1 MAIKLI
7 VALSCLL
14 PLCACAAQDGAIN
27 SDRPDF
33 VDSSDVVGKGRIQL
47 ETGIQVDR
55 DEADGMKSRLNSTP
69 TLLRI
74 GVSDNWE
81 LRLAT
86 DGRLRATSDD
96 LASGMHSRHSGYGD
110 SAIGAKWHLVEARGA
125 WPAMGVIGEWDLDTG
140 SAPFRAQGKG
150 GNLRLAAEW
159 KLADDLNL
167 GTIQG
172 LSWQHN
178 DDGQRYT
185 SGLFGIVLDK
195 SWNDRWRTF
204 VEYSARQIARA
215 RDGGTSESVDVGAA
229 WLLSKSVQLD
239 TMVSRGINRNAPDWS
254 WTVGLSLRF

>member
-1 MAIKLI
+1 MAIQFSA
-7 VALSCLL
+7 ALLCLL
-14 PLCACAAQDGAIN
+14 PLCACAAQDDAIN

-55 DEADGMKSRLNSTP
+55 DKADGVRYRLASTP
-69 TLLRI
+69 TLLRV

-96 LASGMHSRHSGYGD
+96 LASGIHSRQSGYGD
-110 SAIGAKWHLVEARGA
+110 SAIGAKWHLADGQGARPGL
-125 WPAMGVIGEWDLDTG
+125 GVIGEWNLDTG
-140 SAPFRAQGKG
+140 SAPFRARGKG

-159 KLADDLNL
+159 ELADDLNL

-178 DDGQRYT
+178 DDGRRYT
-185 SGLFGIVLDK
+185 GGLFGIVLDK
-195 SWNDRWRTF
+195 SWNDQLRTF

-229 WLLSKSVQLD
+229 WLLTRSVQLD

-254 WTVGLSLRF
+254 WTAGLSLRF